1 MNVAGLAR
9 RPGAKIAAQVSAS
22 KIGGRSYVLPIL
34 RALSGIWRP
43 SWGIR
48 HLGAKNGGRGARSYL
63 WQGFANMRVA
73 TDWAIWQVIDKAA
86 FVDPNVQNSHQNDDY
101 PRWQMGGMRDSGARY
116 PTHGSEIVKVDPAGA
131 EHQRCSD

>member
-1 MNVAGLAR
+1 MAR
-9 RPGAKIAAQVSAS
+9 LRKYAS
-22 KIGGRSYVLPIL
+22 RD
-34 RALSGIWRP
+34 R
-43 SWGIR
+43 
-48 HLGAKNGGRGARSYL
+48 LGDL
-63 WQGFANMRVA
+63 
-73 TDWAIWQVIDKAA
+73 QVIDKAA